1 MLFLDR
7 IEILGFKSFFEKT
20 TLKIPAGITSI
31 VGPNGCGK
39 SNVVDAL
46 NWVLGEQSA
55 KTLRSEKMEEI
66 IFNGSKNRKPVN
78 LAQVNLVWKTEKDNP
93 AAPEV
98 TITRRLIRSGESQY
112 EMNGDLCRLKDIHLF
127 FLNEGFDPLAYSIL
141 EQGKIDFLFISKPS
155 ERRVLIEEVAGVAEF
170 RHKKRSAQLKLAEN
184 QIQLERIQ
192 DILSEVE
199 KQLSSLK
206 RQAAKTRRFQLLKE
220 EKGIIQQIFF
230 HRRYAQILEENIKLG
245 ALLSEQME
253 LEQNAGRLLQEQD
266 LVCSEMKLRLK
277 EMESKIYQDQDVL
290 HHLEIQ
296 LQDNQNSLAS
306 KRQRMEELLR
316 IVQDKQLTIE
326 KLGEEEVRIR
336 SDHQAKTDEEALLKN
351 ETEDLTRQH
360 TSLFA
365 DLEQKA
371 NEVSLMENQLQETRK
386 EILELLSNASQLRN
400 EQTRLHTQQ
409 EHLLEDIHRKEME
422 WKRTTESHSALLDHA
437 KGKQGTLAQIQ
448 QEIGYLDLTKEE
460 ILRNCEQLKVEW
472 DALQHK
478 VQIAFKRQSDLQHE
492 LQKLDAQQHSS
503 KFYNESARNLLTRPT
518 KQALGVLMDFVETSP
533 QYETAIENF
542 LADKLNYLIVNEANM
557 ALDSIDYLKQEGLGY
572 CGFVIQNGHDTT
584 PPVLPETLRQEPGV
598 IASLREVVQI
608 REEALPAVAPFM
620 KSAVL
625 VESLANA
632 QGLIQQY
639 PDYQFVTV
647 QGDVI
652 LSPTLYAGG
661 AKTEDVPGLMAIQ
674 RHRKELDSELEIVNH
689 QLQGLEEQVRTIQ
702 ERLDVSNHEMVR
714 ITEVRESKNK
724 DLLME
729 QMSADQIEKERARE
743 EKVVEI
749 LSQEIAQLSN
759 EKEAVA
765 ARFEEFTRQLEEE
778 TTRRQ
783 EREQAFQE
791 MESNQ
796 AQYKDEQQQYQ
807 TRVQESRV
815 QIAELKERDRSLL
828 ADLERL
834 NRDLE
839 EVSNAIADSVRVIE
853 ERQNEIHGTRSDCSQ
868 IEALLVEMLRNR
880 DAQKGLIEEAQQKK
894 EILGNE
900 ITEQENRV
908 REAQAALDFAREE
921 RSNTEITKTRT
932 ETQKEDLL
940 ARCREEM
947 GIELESLSLPESDM
961 NQLGD
966 DDLKNK
972 LAETEMK
979 IDRLGSINALALEEY
994 VQLEERHR
1002 FLKTQYDDLKVS
1014 IDTLLET
1021 IQRIDV
1027 TSLQRFREAFV
1038 KVQTHF
1044 QDLFQRLFNGGKCEM
1059 VLVDPENPS
1068 ESGIDIHVQPPGKK
1082 LQNMN
1087 LLSGGEKTLT
1097 GVAFLMALFQYHASP
1112 ICVMDEVDAAL
1123 DEVNVQRFAA
1133 LIAEMKKQIQFII
1146 VTHNKRTMEA
1156 ADQLYGVTM
1165 SEPGVSSVLS
1175 AKFDEAEALIAS

>member
-1 MLFLDR
+1 
-7 IEILGFKSFFEKT
+7 
-20 TLKIPAGITSI
+20 
-31 VGPNGCGK
+31 
-39 SNVVDAL
+39 
-46 NWVLGEQSA
+46 
-55 KTLRSEKMEEI
+55 
-66 IFNGSKNRKPVN
+66 
-78 LAQVNLVWKTEKDNP
+78 
-93 AAPEV
+93 
-98 TITRRLIRSGESQY
+98 
-112 EMNGDLCRLKDIHLF
+112 
-127 FLNEGFDPLAYSIL
+127 
-141 EQGKIDFLFISKPS
+141 
-155 ERRVLIEEVAGVAEF
+155 
-170 RHKKRSAQLKLAEN
+170 
-184 QIQLERIQ
+184 
-192 DILSEVE
+192 
-199 KQLSSLK
+199 
-206 RQAAKTRRFQLLKE
+206 
-220 EKGIIQQIFF
+220 
-230 HRRYAQILEENIKLG
+230 
-245 ALLSEQME
+245 
-253 LEQNAGRLLQEQD
+253 
-266 LVCSEMKLRLK
+266 
-277 EMESKIYQDQDVL
+277 
-290 HHLEIQ
+290 
-296 LQDNQNSLAS
+296 
-306 KRQRMEELLR
+306 
-316 IVQDKQLTIE
+316 
-326 KLGEEEVRIR
+326 
-336 SDHQAKTDEEALLKN
+336 
-351 ETEDLTRQH
+351 
-360 TSLFA
+360 
-365 DLEQKA
+365 
-371 NEVSLMENQLQETRK
+371 
-386 EILELLSNASQLRN
+386 
-400 EQTRLHTQQ
+400 
-409 EHLLEDIHRKEME
+409 
-422 WKRTTESHSALLDHA
+422 
-437 KGKQGTLAQIQ
+437 
-448 QEIGYLDLTKEE
+448 
-460 ILRNCEQLKVEW
+460 
-472 DALQHK
+472 
-478 VQIAFKRQSDLQHE
+478 
-492 LQKLDAQQHSS
+492 
-503 KFYNESARNLLTRPT
+503 
-518 KQALGVLMDFVETSP
+518 
-533 QYETAIENF
+533 
-542 LADKLNYLIVNEANM
+542 
-557 ALDSIDYLKQEGLGY
+557 
-572 CGFVIQNGHDTT
+572 
-584 PPVLPETLRQEPGV
+584 
-598 IASLREVVQI
+598 
-608 REEALPAVAPFM
+608 
-620 KSAVL
+620 
-625 VESLANA
+625 
-632 QGLIQQY
+632 
-639 PDYQFVTV
+639 
-647 QGDVI
+647 
-652 LSPTLYAGG
+652 
-661 AKTEDVPGLMAIQ
+661 MAIQ
-674 RHRKELDSELEIVNH
+674 RHRKELDSELEMVNH

-778 TTRRQ
+778 TTRRK

-791 MESNQ
+791 MEKTQ
-796 AQYKDEQQQYQ
+796 AQSKDEQQQYQ

-834 NRDLE
+834 NRNLE
-839 EVSNAIADSVRVIE
+839 EVSNAIAESVRIIE
-853 ERQNEIHGTRSDCSQ
+853 ERQNEIHSTDADCSQ

-880 DAQKGLIEEAQQKK
+880 DAQKSLIEEAQQKK

-900 ITEQENRV
+900 ITEQEIRV
-908 REAQAALDFAREE
+908 REAQAALDLTREE

-940 ARCREEM
+940 SRCREEM